1 MLTKVLVIDDDPAMT
16 DLLSLLLRTMGFDVI
31 SCNNGVEG
39 VEKARIESPEV
50 IILDLMM
57 NGMDGWQVCA
67 AVRKFSSIPILI
79 LTALDNPGTVV
90 SALDAGADDFLT
102 KPVSSSLLVSRLKTL
117 TRRTHLKES
126 GIFVPAPPISI

>member
-1 MLTKVLVIDDDPAMT
+1 MLTKVLVIDDDPDMIN
-16 DLLSLLLRTMGFDVI
+16 LLSLLLKTHGFDVI
-31 SCNNGVEG
+31 SCNNGEEG
-39 VEKARIESPEV
+39 ILKARNDSPDV

-57 NGMDGWQVCA
+57 CGKDGWQVCE

-79 LTALDNPGTVV
+79 LSALDNPGTIV

-117 TRRTHLKES
+117 TRRNPSNES
-126 GIFVPAPPISI
+126 GIFVAAPPISM

>member
-1 MLTKVLVIDDDPAMT
+1 MLTKVLVIDDDPDMT
-16 DLLSLLLRTMGFDVI
+16 DLLSLLLKASGFEVLV
-31 SCNNGVEG
+31 CNYG
-39 VEKARIESPEV
+39 EKGIQETHDFSPNV

-57 NGMDGWQVCA
+57 IGMDGWQVCTA
-67 AVRKFSSIPILI
+67 IREFSSIPILI
-79 LTALDNPGTVV
+79 LTALDNPEIIV

-117 TRRTHLKES
+117 TRRMQINGS